1 MKTQKSTVQKNT
13 LFNVV
18 KTFSSI
24 LYPLITFPYVSRI
37 LMPEN
42 VGKVNFGNSIVSYF
56 SLIATLGISTYATR
70 ECSKAKKDKILLQQ
84 TASEIFSINLIST
97 LIAYVGLIILLVV
110 AKPLSNYRILIC
122 IQSTTIIFTTLGAD
136 WLNMAMEDF
145 EFIAIRTLSVQIIS
159 VVLMLLL
166 VRKQEDYLVYAII
179 SVIASSGAN
188 LINIFYRKRYCNLYF
203 IFSKSLAR
211 HLVSVVTMF
220 SMTLSQTIYCNS
232 DITMLGL
239 FKGDYEVGLYSTAVK
254 IYNLVNSTVASIVW
268 VVLPGLSEAFSQK
281 KYEEVSKLLKYA
293 LNFILVLGL
302 PCVVGINVITQPLL
316 SVIGGHEY
324 VKASISLHIL
334 SVSLWFSFLGGWVG
348 NMSMIPA
355 GREKNCLKASIISA
369 ITNVAMNFFLIPLF
383 GLNAAAT
390 TTAAAECVGF
400 LFLIKRFD
408 KSIKIDG
415 IADMAKAPVMG
426 CIGITLVALITKK
439 IFESDLSVVV
449 FTIAGAIIVYG
460 AVLITLKDKFAMK
473 FFNPIISNLKK
484 GVKK

>member
-1 MKTQKSTVQKNT
+1 MKNNLKKSAIQKNT

-56 SLIATLGISTYATR
+56 SLVATLGISTYATR
-70 ECSKAKKDKILLQQ
+70 ECSKAKKNKILLQQ
-84 TASEIFSINLIST
+84 TASELFSINLIST
-97 LIAYVGLIILLVV
+97 LIAYVGLAILLVA

-122 IQSTTIIFTTLGAD
+122 IQSATIIFTTLGAD

-145 EFIAIRTLSVQIIS
+145 KFIAIRTVSFQIIS
-159 VVLMLLL
+159 VVLMVLL
-166 VRKQEDYLVYAII
+166 VRKPEDYLVYAII
-179 SVIASSGAN
+179 GVIASSGAN
-188 LINIFYRKRYCNLYF
+188 LINIFYRKKYCNLHF
-203 IFSKSLAR
+203 IFSKSLAK
-211 HLVSVVTMF
+211 HLTSIVTMF

-232 DITMLGL
+232 DITILGL
-239 FKGDYEVGLYSTAVK
+239 LKGDYDVGLYSTSVK

-268 VVLPGLSEAFSQK
+268 VVLPGLSEAFSK
-281 KYEEVSKLLKYA
+281 KNYEEISKLLKYA

-302 PCVVGINVITQPLL
+302 PCIVGINVITQPLL

-324 VKASISLHIL
+324 VKASVSLHIL
-334 SVSLWFSFLGGWVG
+334 SISLCFSFLGGWVG
-348 NMSMIPA
+348 NMSMLPA
-355 GREKNCLKASIISA
+355 GKEKNCLQASIISA
-369 ITNVAMNFFLIPLF
+369 ITNVAMNFLLIPLF

-390 TTAAAECVGF
+390 TTAVAECVGF

-415 IADMAKAPVMG
+415 VAEMAKAPVMG
-426 CIGITLVALITKK
+426 CIGIALVALITTKTFK
-439 IFESDLSVVV
+439 SDLSVIV
-449 FTIAGAIIVYG
+449 FTITGGIIIYG
-460 AVLITLKDKFAMK
+460 GVLIALKDKFAMK
-473 FFNPIISNLKK
+473 FLNPIISNLKNRI
-484 GVKK
+484 